1 MMMINNESRMTDA
14 EVIELVTLAIIAR
27 RAHACR
33 CTKVGGHVAVHDGI
47 HTQYDT
53 HTVLADVEGVT
64 VQFFRYRQH
73 SPCKGKYHHEVAEP
87 YGFNGI
93 EIEANNSWITVSY

>member
-1 MMMINNESRMTDA
+1 MNIQNNSRRTEA
-14 EVIELVTLAIIAR
+14 EITELVTLALIAR

-33 CTKVGGHVAVHDGI
+33 STKIAGQVAVHDGI

-73 SPCKGKYHHEVAEP
+73 SPCKGKYYHEVAEP

-93 EIEANNSWITVSY
+93 EIEADNSWITISY